1 MVLYSSQIESN
12 QQQKLTPIDGFACRH
27 IGPTPREIQEMLD
40 VLGIDS
46 LDDLIDKTIPAA
58 IRIQQPLELL
68 AAKSEYAALAELK
81 EIAAKNQVFRSYIG
95 TGYHDCITPA
105 VIGRNILENPG
116 WYTAYTPYQAEIAQ
130 GRLEAL
136 LNFQTMIIDLT
147 GLEIANASLLDEG
160 TAAAEAMA
168 VSYGVS
174 QNKGKVFFVSQ
185 DCHPQTIEVVQT
197 RAKPLD
203 IEVIVGDH
211 RDFKCDRKIFGALLQ
226 YPATDGAIYDYTD
239 FIASAHAVGAL
250 VTVAADILSLCVLTP
265 PGEFGADIA
274 VGSTQRFGI
283 PLGFGGPHAAY
294 FATREEFKRQVPG
307 RIVGVSK
314 DANGKSALRLALQTR
329 EQHIRRE
336 KATSNICTAQVLLA
350 VMAGMYAVYHGPQG
364 LKEIAEKVRD
374 LTALLASGLQSL
386 GYKIGTEPFFDTLR
400 VELGDKQ
407 LSEVLESAKLHQI
420 NLRVFDENTV
430 GISLDETVSA
440 DDVKKLLA
448 IFAEKKDVINADGD
462 IFVSMSLDADAFT
475 SSLVYPAFCDRTSSY
490 LTHPVFNSYHSETE
504 LLRYM
509 HRLEAKDLSLNTSMI
524 PLGSCTM
531 KLNATAEMLP
541 VSWPEFSKIHPFA
554 PSHQTRGYQMMFV
567 QLEQWLAEIT
577 GFAGI
582 SLQPNAGSQGEYAGL
597 LVIRQYHEHR
607 GESHRNICLIP
618 QSAHGT
624 NPASAVMAGMKVV
637 AVDCDSQGN
646 IDVADLQKKAE
657 KHKNELAALMVT
669 YPSTH
674 GVFEAEIKEI
684 CEIVHQAGG
693 QVYMDGANMNAQ
705 VGLCRPGDFGADV
718 CHLNLHKT
726 FCIPHGGGGPGMGPI
741 GVMSHLVEFLP
752 STDAELRVYPPQPPL
767 SKGGSKIEP
776 PLAKG
781 GSKIEPPLA
790 KGGGEISQ
798 SVGAVSAAPWGSA
811 SILTISWMYIRM
823 MGGVGLTEAT
833 KVAILN
839 ANYMA
844 QRLESYYPVLY
855 KGKSGLVAHECILD
869 LRLLKKTAGIEVED
883 IAKRLMDYG
892 YHAPTVSWPV
902 AGTVMVEP
910 TESESKQ
917 ELDRFCDAM
926 IAIRAEIAEIE
937 NGNVDVQNNVLKNAP
952 HTAESL
958 MVDEWNHPY
967 TRAQAAYPTAWTR
980 EHKFWPAVGR
990 IDNAFGD
997 RNFVCSC
1004 LPIEAYT

>member
-1 MVLYSSQIESN
+1 MVLYSPQLEPN
-12 QQQKLTPIDGFACRH
+12 QQQNLVPIDGFAARH
-27 IGPTPREIQEMLD
+27 IGPTPSEIQQMLD

-46 LDDLIDKTIPAA
+46 LDDLIDKTVPAA
-58 IRIQQPLELL
+58 IRISGALQLPT
-68 AAKSEYAALAELK
+68 AKSEYAALAELK

-95 TGYHDCITPA
+95 TGYHDCITPP

-174 QNKGKVFFVSQ
+174 KNKGKAFFVAQ

-197 RAKPLD
+197 RAKPLG

-211 RDFKCDRKIFGALLQ
+211 QSFEFDRTIFGALLQ
-226 YPATDGAIYDYTD
+226 YPATDGAIYDYSD
-239 FIASAHAVGAL
+239 FIRSAHEVGAL

-274 VGSTQRFGI
+274 VGSTQRFGV

-294 FATREEFKRQVPG
+294 FATREQFKRQVPG

-314 DANGKSALRLALQTR
+314 DVNGKSALRLALQTR

-350 VMAGMYAVYHGPQG
+350 VMAGMYGVYHGPQG

-374 LTALLASGLQSL
+374 LTALLASGLKSL
-386 GYKIGTEPFFDTLR
+386 GYKIGAEPFFDTLR
-400 VELGDKQ
+400 VELGDKS
-407 LSEVLESAKLHQI
+407 LSSVLESAKLHQI
-420 NLRVFDENTV
+420 NLRVFDEKTV
-430 GISLDETVSA
+430 GICLDETVTA
-440 DDVKKLLA
+440 EDVKELWT
-448 IFAEKKDVINADGD
+448 IFAQEKNRIRADGE
-462 IFVSMSLDADAFT
+462 IVLSMSLDADDFS

-646 IDVADLQKKAE
+646 IDVADLQKKAD

-684 CEIVHQAGG
+684 CEIVHNCGG

-752 STDAELRVYPPQPPL
+752 SHSVLNSEQSTAN
-767 SKGGSKIEP
+767 
-776 PLAKG
+776 
-781 GSKIEPPLA
+781 
-790 KGGGEISQ
+790 SQ
-798 SVGAVSAAPWGSA
+798 QTSVGAVSAAPWGSA

-833 KVAILN
+833 RVAILN

-844 QRLESYYPVLY
+844 HRLESYYPVLY

-869 LRLLKKTAGIEVED
+869 LRLLKKSAAIEVDD

-902 AGTVMVEP
+902 AGTMMVEP

-937 NGNVDVQNNVLKNAP
+937 KGNVDAQNNVLKNAP

-980 EHKFWPAVGR
+980 EHKFWPAAGR

-1004 LPIEAYT
+1004 LPMEAYT